1 MSTAEIQ
8 ELLASGAAV
17 ARYIKNEDAW
27 YYTAAVKP
35 YLDRNVALEWSVGID
50 SLDGGTHGEWSIHF
64 YNFGSNDG
72 LVHQHR
78 IFADGLAA
86 VLAIPGYLAAM
97 ESAGNGPAEVEQ
109 ALKSLGFVDA
119 TPRINPMSPNDD
131 KTRERAEE
139 LSRVTGMT
147 ITPRN
152 DPSHP
157 EQVSVSVQELDEYV
171 STYGFPNG

>member
-35 YLDRNVALEWSVGID
+35 YLDRNVALEWSLGVD
-50 SLDGGTHGEWSIHF
+50 YPDGSTCGEWSIHF
-64 YNFGSNDG
+64 YDFGPDNGG

-97 ESAGNGPAEVEQ
+97 ESAGDGPAEVEQ

-119 TPRINPMSPNDD
+119 TPRVNPSPDN
-131 KTRERAEE
+131 KTRERAAE

-147 ITPRN
+147 ITSGD

-157 EQVSVSVQELDEYV
+157 EQVSVSVHELDEYV

>member
-17 ARYIKNEDAW
+17 ARYIKSEDAW
-27 YYTAAVKP
+27 YYQAAVAP
-35 YLDRNVALEWSVGID
+35 YLDRNVALEWTVG
-50 SLDGGTHGEWSIHF
+50 
-64 YNFGSNDG
+64 G

-119 TPRINPMSPNDD
+119 TPRVNPSPDN
-131 KTRERAEE
+131 KTRERAAE

-147 ITPRN
+147 ITSRD
-152 DPSHP
+152 DPNHP
-157 EQVSVSVQELDEYV
+157 EHVSVSVHELDEYV